1 MKTARLLIILL
12 VTMNLGILIYATQGQ
27 TKSPNASKVIR
38 AQSIEL
44 VDSKGQVRAL
54 LNVEES
60 GETVFRLKDAKGTIR
75 VKMGASED
83 GSALVMLNH
92 ETDPGVHVLAKESGS
107 SITLTS
113 ESGERKRIQP

>member
-12 VTMNLGILIYATQGQ
+12 VTMNLAILIYATQGQ
-27 TKSPNASKVIR
+27 TKSPNPPKVIR

-60 GETVFRLKDAKGTIR
+60 GETVFRLKDANGTIR

-92 ETDPGVHVLAKESGS
+92 KTDPGVHVLAKKSGS
-107 SITLTS
+107 SITLAS
-113 ESGERKRIQP
+113 ERGERKTIQP